1 MIVLGKIVFLL
12 MYYVF
17 YKYILY
23 KYDYEVFIILMIF
36 EDGKWNLL
44 MNELRLD
51 NIIELNF

>member
-23 KYDYEVFIILMIF
+23 KYDYDLIWGFYYFDDDFRGWEVEFIK
-36 EDGKWNLL
+36 G
-44 MNELRLD
+44 MN
-51 NIIELNF
+51 